1 MHASG
6 RDLWLWSSSCSVHR
20 PGAVQVL
27 LIYESLWLELILY
40 YKPLPNHISSG
51 IVSLYTMRKA
61 PIRRRQQRAVSPS
74 LASSDLQRQ
83 PDSYTSSST
92 VSPGR
97 KRKKMKLFSYFIK
110 TPPIQVQRG
119 GLIVSKGDEWEIWDE
134 AWDSDPAGHPLQLH
148 TSRGGTSQQGGLQ
161 QGRLKLCQ
169 EEEMKTASGGLPL
182 NDDYGYGRTKYPFYW
197 TPSKESSMNLF

>member
-1 MHASG
+1 MHASD
-6 RDLWLWSSSCSVHR
+6 RNLWLWSGSCSVHR

-61 PIRRRQQRAVSPS
+61 PIRRRHQRAVSPS
-74 LASSDLQRQ
+74 LASSDLQKQ

-92 VSPGR
+92 VSPG
-97 KRKKMKLFSYFIK
+97 KKKKMKLFSYFIK

-148 TSRGGTSQQGGLQ
+148 TSRGRTSQQGRLQ

-169 EEEMKTASGGLPL
+169 EEEMKAASGWAPTEWWPWIWKNKIPFLL
-182 NDDYGYGRTKYPFYW
+182 NT
-197 TPSKESSMNLF
+197 